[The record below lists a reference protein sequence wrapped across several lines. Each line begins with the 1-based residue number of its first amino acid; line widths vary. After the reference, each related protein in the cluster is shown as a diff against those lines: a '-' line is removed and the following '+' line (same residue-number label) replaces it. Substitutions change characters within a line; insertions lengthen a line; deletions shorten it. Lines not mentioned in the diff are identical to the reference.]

1 MQNLWENAPYIA
13 DDAIFIADSHYIAP
27 MPDKEKT
34 ALHSHNKKEIESSPA
49 SLPLSLPLF
58 LESLLP
64 NPPSQVFLM
73 GDIAHILV
81 GHLPSSIKANKN
93 LLESVATLSQKSEVW
108 WFEGNHD
115 FGLSALRSYLPKV
128 KFISRKSQPKPFQYI
143 LHHEKKRILM
153 AHGDCFLGKK
163 YEIYIR
169 TMSARL
175 SLYALSLADSVTF
188 GNLYA
193 FIARKINQK
202 NIHSGQIEFMPF
214 VQKRIQAYQNYTLI
228 HQWEYPDIIIEGH
241 FHLGQIHT
249 SCQSLYIS
257 LPSFYFNGSIFVIQ
271 SIPKIIHSSLKE
283 EKKC

>member
-27 MPDKEKT
+27 LSDKKES
-34 ALHSHNKKEIESSPA
+34 ALDSHNEKKTESSA
-49 SLPLSLPLF
+49 FLPPSLPLF

-81 GHLPSSIKANKN
+81 GYLSSSIKANEI
-93 LLESVATLSQKSEVW
+93 LLESIAALSVKCEVW

-115 FGLSALRSYLPKV
+115 FGLSALHSRLSKV
-128 KFISRKSQPKPFQYI
+128 NFVPRKSQPKPFQYI
-143 LHHEKKRILM
+143 LNHERKRILI
-153 AHGDCFLGKK
+153 AHGDCFLGRK

-169 TMSARL
+169 TISARL
-175 SLYALSLADSVTF
+175 SLYALNLADSVTF
-188 GNLYA
+188 GNLYTFVA
-193 FIARKINQK
+193 HKINQK

-214 VQKRIQAYQNYTLI
+214 AQKRIQAYQNYALI

-257 LPSFYFNGSIFVIQ
+257 LPSFYFNGSIFAIQ
-271 SIPKIIHSSLKE
+271 SIRKKSTHLYKE
-283 EKKC
+283 EKMC